1 MPAEPKPMKEPQPAA
16 EAQPMAET
24 VVKSRSLL
32 DRIVEDGRLGQSPAE
47 RTSGKLWLK
56 DLVQEVMSGQMTVST
71 DTEAMI
77 NSRIAQ
83 LDALISNQLNEVM
96 HAAPL
101 QKLEASWR
109 GLNYFVQQ
117 TETSSSLKI
126 KLFNVSKADLL
137 KDFEKATEFDQSALF
152 KKIYEEEYGTLGG
165 NPFGALIGDYEF
177 GRHPQDIALL
187 EKMSGVAA
195 TSHAPFIAAATP
207 AMFNFESFTELAGPR
222 DLEKIFDNE
231 AYLKW
236 NMFRKSDDARYVGLC
251 MPHVLGRLPY
261 GKDTVPIEEFD
272 YEENVDGR
280 DHSKYLWVN
289 ASFAFAARL
298 TDAFARHEWC
308 AAIRGVEG
316 GGLVEGLPAHSFI
329 TDDGDVAT
337 KCPTEIAITD
347 RRENELAKLGFIPLC
362 YYKGTD
368 TAVFMGAQSTQ
379 KPQLYLDDEANAN
392 SRLSTQLQYIL
403 ACSRFAHFL
412 KTMMRDKI
420 GSFMSRDQCETFL
433 NKWIS
438 HYVLLDDMAPQ
449 DLKAKF
455 PLREARIEVSEIP
468 GKPGAYTA
476 IAFLRPH
483 FQLEELA
490 VSLRLVA
497 KLPGP
502 KA

>member
-1 MPAEPKPMKEPQPAA
+1 MPAEPKPMTEPQPAA

-347 RRENELAKLGFIPLC
+347 RRENELAKLGFIPLS

-368 TAVFMGAQSTQ
+368 TAAFMGAQSTQ

>member
-1 MPAEPKPMKEPQPAA
+1 
-16 EAQPMAET
+16 
-24 VVKSRSLL
+24 
-32 DRIVEDGRLGQSPAE
+32 
-47 RTSGKLWLK
+47 
-56 DLVQEVMSGQMTVST
+56 
-71 DTEAMI
+71 MI
-77 NSRIAQ
+77 NSRIAD
-83 LDALISNQLNEVM
+83 LDALISRQLNEVM
-96 HAAPL
+96 HAEPL
-101 QKLEASWR
+101 QKLEGAWR
-109 GLNYFVQQ
+109 GLEYFVQQ

-126 KLFNVSKADLL
+126 KLMNISKTDLF
-137 KDFEKATEFDQSALF
+137 KDLDKAVEFDQSQIF

-177 GRHPQDIALL
+177 GRHPAGHRAAGKDVRR
-187 EKMSGVAA
+187 GRDVARA
-195 TSHAPFIAAATP
+195 VYRRGDP
-207 AMFNFESFTELAGPR
+207 G
-222 DLEKIFDNE
+222 DVQ
-231 AYLKW
+231 
-236 NMFRKSDDARYVGLC
+236 FRKLHGTGGSARSGEDFRQRGVPEVEHVPQERRFALCRPLPAPRADAPSLRQGTTPV
-251 MPHVLGRLPY
+251 
-261 GKDTVPIEEFD
+261 EEFD
-272 YEENVDGR
+272 FEEGVDGR
-280 DHSKYLWVN
+280 DHSKYLWGN
-289 ASFAFAARL
+289 AAYAFAARL

-316 GGLVEGLPAHSFI
+316 GGLVEGLPAHTFI

-379 KPQLYLDDEANAN
+379 KPQLYLDDDANAN

-412 KTMMRDKI
+412 KAMMRDKI

-433 NKWIS
+433 NKWIAN
-438 HYVLLDDMAPQ
+438 YVLLDDMAPQ
-449 DLKAKF
+449 DSRPSIRCARRGSKSRKF
-455 PLREARIEVSEIP
+455 A

-476 IAFLRPH
+476 VAFLRPH

-497 KLPGP
+497 KLPT

>member
-1 MPAEPKPMKEPQPAA
+1 MPAEPKPMTEPQPAA

-56 DLVQEVMSGQMTVST
+56 DLVHEVMSGQMTVST

-368 TAVFMGAQSTQ
+368 TAVFMGAQSAQ